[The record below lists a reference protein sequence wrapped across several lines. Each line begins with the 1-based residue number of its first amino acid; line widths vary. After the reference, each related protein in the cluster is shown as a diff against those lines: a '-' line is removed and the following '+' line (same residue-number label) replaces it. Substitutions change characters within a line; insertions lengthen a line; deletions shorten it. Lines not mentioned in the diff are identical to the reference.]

1 MPNYKLQFYDSQHEL
16 ICLDRFEASDDAT
29 AWVIAMVLGDSCS
42 DFQSS
47 FELFA
52 KDRLIYSGHSRS
64 PRSHFAGLPEAARKI
79 VLQRA
84 LAIKSGDTRLA
95 MSDKLA
101 KRIAIWQM
109 PRDG

>member
-1 MPNYKLQFYDSQHEL
+1 MPRYKLQFYNSQHEL
-16 ICLDRFEASDDAT
+16 IGSDSFEASDDAT
-29 AWVIAMVLGDSCS
+29 AWNIAMVLSDSCS
-42 DFQSS
+42 DCHRF

-52 KDRLIYSGHSRS
+52 GERLFYSGHSRS
-64 PRSHFAGLPEAARKI
+64 PRSHYAGLPDAARNT

-84 LAIKSGDTRLA
+84 LAIKKGETPLA

-101 KRIAIWQM
+101 KRIIIWQM

>member
-1 MPNYKLQFYDSQHEL
+1 MQNYKLQFYDSTHES
-16 ICLDRFEASDDAT
+16 IGSDRFEASDDAT
-29 AWVIAMVLGDSCS
+29 AWNIAMVLSDSCS
-42 DFQSS
+42 DCHRF

-52 KDRLIYSGHSRS
+52 NERLIYSGPSRS
-64 PRSHFAGLPEAARKI
+64 PRSHYVGLPDSARQT

-84 LAIKSGDTRLA
+84 IAIKSGKTRLA

-101 KRIAIWQM
+101 KRIVIWQM

>member
-1 MPNYKLQFYDSQHEL
+1 
-16 ICLDRFEASDDAT
+16 
-29 AWVIAMVLGDSCS
+29 
-42 DFQSS
+42 
-47 FELFA
+47 
-52 KDRLIYSGHSRS
+52 LIYSGHSRS

-84 LAIKSGDTRLA
+84 LAIKGGDTRLA